1 MKYIFIIFA
10 SILLVSC
17 ASKNDINVIN
27 IKADHLANEFISNE
41 ITTLLRNIYAPG
53 KTNLVINIENNNKFI
68 EALENNLRTV
78 GYSIR
83 EINHKEAFIN
93 DNEYELRFI
102 IDKINDTKE
111 EKRIKRINNDTRITF
126 RVSLIIDKK
135 IYSKLYLLYSNY
147 TIKAVS
153 RWIESD
159 IL

>member
-41 ITTLLRNIYAPG
+41 ITTFLRNIYAPG

-135 IYSKLYLLYSNY
+135 IYSKLFLLYSNY